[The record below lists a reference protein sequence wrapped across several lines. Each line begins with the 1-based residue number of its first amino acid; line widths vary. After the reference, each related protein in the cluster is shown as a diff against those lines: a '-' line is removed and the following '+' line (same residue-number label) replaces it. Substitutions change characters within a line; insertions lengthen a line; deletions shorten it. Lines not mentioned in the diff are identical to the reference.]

1 MMKEKLIRFIK
12 GDGLTVLIVVLMVA
26 VYAYLRTPGDE
37 FASLTELEVRLTAG
51 QPTVVE
57 FYANNCSIC
66 LLNKPKI
73 DQLERDLEGGAA
85 VLRLNVKDKVGLTLA
100 SRWGVVGTP
109 TFFVVNG
116 AGDVIYAQAG
126 APDVEGIKAAVAAAQ
141 STMK

>member
-1 MMKEKLIRFIK
+1 MTKEKLIRFIK
-12 GDGLTVLIVVLMVA
+12 GDGLTVLIVVLIVV

-37 FASLTELEVRLTAG
+37 FASLTELEARLTTG
-51 QPTVVE
+51 QPTIIE

-66 LLNKPKI
+66 LLNKPKV
-73 DQLERDLEGGAA
+73 DQLERDLVGWAA

-100 SRWGVVGTP
+100 ARWGVIGTP

-126 APDVEGIKAAVAAAQ
+126 APDVESIKAAVAAAQ

>member
-66 LLNKPKI
+66 LLTKPKI
-73 DQLERDLEGGAA
+73 DQLERDLEGEAA